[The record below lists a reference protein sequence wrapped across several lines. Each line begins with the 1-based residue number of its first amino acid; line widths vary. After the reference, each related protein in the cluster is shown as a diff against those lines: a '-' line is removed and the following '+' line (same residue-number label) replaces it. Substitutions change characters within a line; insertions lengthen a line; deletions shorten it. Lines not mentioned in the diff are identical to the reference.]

1 MHNPPPPWPNITVS
15 VVQSLLILQNLVASV
30 AHQPREIFGKVRDFY
45 SKYSSEIWEIYSEG
59 FYIYCGKLEV
69 GYVKWKILY
78 SVRFIVGDL
87 RFKVR
92 VTVTRIKQERTNQ
105 DRTKISPFLDFLLHF
120 SIFLLDIFN
129 IASQLSCEAMLKI
142 LKNVGEN

>member
-1 MHNPPPPWPNITVS
+1 M
-15 VVQSLLILQNLVASV
+15 
-30 AHQPREIFGKVRDFY
+30 RDFY

-129 IASQLSCEAMLKI
+129 IASQLSCVAMLKN
-142 LKNVGEN
+142 LS